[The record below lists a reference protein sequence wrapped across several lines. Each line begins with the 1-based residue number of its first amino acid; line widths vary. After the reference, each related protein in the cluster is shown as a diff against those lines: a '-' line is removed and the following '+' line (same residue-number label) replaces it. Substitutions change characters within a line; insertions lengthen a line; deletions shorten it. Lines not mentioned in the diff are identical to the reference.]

1 MKSDLLLAVN
11 QLAAERNLPKPVVL
25 RAVEFAL
32 AAAYKR
38 DPLSN
43 GNDVIVTMDSIT
55 GETIVKTVQH
65 VVEEVEDEGMHIT
78 LDQAKEINPDYKI
91 GDIIETGQLEFN
103 PGRIASQ
110 TAKQVLMQ
118 KLRDS
123 ERDIV
128 FEEYIDKE
136 GEILTGT
143 IQRVESRWVT
153 VDIGNTEAIMPPSEQ
168 SSFERYR
175 PSQQLKFYVV
185 QVART
190 IRGPEIIVSRTHPDL
205 LRKLFEVEV
214 PEIYNGVIDIKA
226 IAREPGA
233 RSKVA
238 VVSNQE
244 GIDAVGACVGLR
256 GIRIQNVVNE
266 LLGEKIDVVEWDE
279 DPVKFISNSLSPA
292 VVDSVDI
299 DKEEETALVIVPDKQ
314 LSLAIGKDG
323 QNARLSSRLTNWKV
337 DIQGVSVVE
346 VDENKKTNED
356 DDSSVKISEIH
367 ESEKIEEEVHDKVIN
382 DQSDIKEKE
391 NKDKILAEEAQ
402 QSAQDELIALEK
414 ELEELEKQEKL
425 EKDSKENE
433 MLDVSSDE
441 LWQVDD
447 SVFNTSKKDMVEL
460 CQSFMVRCQTILIKE
475 DIKYDDKVLAEL
487 IMKFAPDWRRVLNE
501 LQRYSVNGNIDSG
514 IINVTSDK
522 NYDELFSYL
531 KNKDFKKMRSW
542 VVNNIDT
549 DATAIFRAMYDRMGE
564 KVAPQSI
571 PQLILILGDYQ
582 YKNAFVADHELNVVA
597 CLTEVMSDVQFN

>member
-25 RAVEFAL
+25 RAVETAL

-43 GNDVIVTMDSIT
+43 GNDVIVTMDPIT

-65 VVEEVEDEGMHIT
+65 VVEEVEDEGMHLT

-136 GEILTGT
+136 GDILTGT

-214 PEIYNGVIDIKA
+214 PEIYNDVIEIKA

-238 VVSNQE
+238 VLSNQE

-266 LLGEKIDVVEWDE
+266 LLGEKIDVVEWSE

-292 VVDSVDI
+292 VVDRVDI

-337 DIQGVSVVE
+337 DIQGVSDVE
-346 VDENKKTNED
+346 IGDNTKTIED
-356 DDSSVKISEIH
+356 KVPPVKISENP
-367 ESEKIEEEVHDKVIN
+367 ELEKVEVEVPNDDNN
-382 DQSDIKEKE
+382 DQTKIKEKE
-391 NKDKILAEEAQ
+391 NKEKILAKETE

-425 EKDSKENE
+425 EKDSKENQ

-447 SVFNTSKKDMVEL
+447 AVFNTSKKEENTGIR
-460 CQSFMVRCQTILIKE
+460 FAE
-475 DIKYDDKVLAEL
+475 DISGFYETDEGRKGGKRGGSSA
-487 IMKFAPDWRRVLNE
+487 KSKRR
-501 LQRYSVNGNIDSG
+501 
-514 IINVTSDK
+514 K
-522 NYDELFSYL
+522 
-531 KNKDFKKMRSW
+531 
-542 VVNNIDT
+542 
-549 DATAIFRAMYDRMGE
+549 
-564 KVAPQSI
+564 
-571 PQLILILGDYQ
+571 
-582 YKNAFVADHELNVVA
+582 
-597 CLTEVMSDVQFN
+597 

>member
-1 MKSDLLLAVN
+1 LKSDLLLAVN

-25 RAVEFAL
+25 RAVETAL

-43 GNDVIVTMDSIT
+43 GNDVIVTMDPIS

-65 VVEEVEDEGMHIT
+65 VVEEVEDEGMHLT

-136 GEILTGT
+136 GDILTGT

-190 IRGPEIIVSRTHPDL
+190 IRGPEIVVSRTHPDL

-238 VVSNQE
+238 VLSNQE

-266 LLGEKIDVVEWDE
+266 LLGEKIDVVEWSE

-292 VVDSVDI
+292 VVDRVDI

-337 DIQGVSVVE
+337 DIQGVSDVE
-346 VDENKKTNED
+346 VGDNIKTIED
-356 DDSSVKISEIH
+356 KDPPVKISENP
-367 ESEKIEEEVHDKVIN
+367 ELEKVEVEVPN
-382 DQSDIKEKE
+382 ENNNAQTDIKEKE
-391 NKDKILAEEAQ
+391 NKEKILAKETE

-425 EKDSKENE
+425 EKDSKENQ

-447 SVFNTSKKDMVEL
+447 AVFNTSKKEENTGIR
-460 CQSFMVRCQTILIKE
+460 FAE
-475 DIKYDDKVLAEL
+475 DISGFYETDEGRKGGKRGGSSA
-487 IMKFAPDWRRVLNE
+487 KSKRR
-501 LQRYSVNGNIDSG
+501 
-514 IINVTSDK
+514 K
-522 NYDELFSYL
+522 
-531 KNKDFKKMRSW
+531 
-542 VVNNIDT
+542 
-549 DATAIFRAMYDRMGE
+549 
-564 KVAPQSI
+564 
-571 PQLILILGDYQ
+571 
-582 YKNAFVADHELNVVA
+582 
-597 CLTEVMSDVQFN
+597 

>member
-25 RAVEFAL
+25 RAVETAL

-43 GNDVIVTMDSIT
+43 GNDVIVTMDPIT

-65 VVEEVEDEGMHIT
+65 VVEEVEDEGMHLT

-136 GEILTGT
+136 GDILTGT

-190 IRGPEIIVSRTHPDL
+190 IRGPEIVVSRTHPDL

-238 VVSNQE
+238 VLSNQE

-266 LLGEKIDVVEWDE
+266 LLGEKIDVVEWSE

-292 VVDSVDI
+292 VVDRVDI

-337 DIQGVSVVE
+337 DIQGVSDVE
-346 VDENKKTNED
+346 VGDNIKTIED
-356 DDSSVKISEIH
+356 KDPPVKISENP
-367 ESEKIEEEVHDKVIN
+367 ELEKVEVEVPN
-382 DQSDIKEKE
+382 ENNNAQTDIKEKE
-391 NKDKILAEEAQ
+391 NKEKILAKETE

-425 EKDSKENE
+425 EKDSKENQ

-447 SVFNTSKKDMVEL
+447 AVFNTSKKEENTGIR
-460 CQSFMVRCQTILIKE
+460 FAE
-475 DIKYDDKVLAEL
+475 DISGFYETDEGRKGGKRGGSSA
-487 IMKFAPDWRRVLNE
+487 KSKRR
-501 LQRYSVNGNIDSG
+501 
-514 IINVTSDK
+514 K
-522 NYDELFSYL
+522 
-531 KNKDFKKMRSW
+531 
-542 VVNNIDT
+542 
-549 DATAIFRAMYDRMGE
+549 
-564 KVAPQSI
+564 
-571 PQLILILGDYQ
+571 
-582 YKNAFVADHELNVVA
+582 
-597 CLTEVMSDVQFN
+597 

>member
-25 RAVEFAL
+25 RAVETAL

-43 GNDVIVTMDSIT
+43 GNDVIVTMDPIT

-65 VVEEVEDEGMHIT
+65 VVEEVEDEGMHLT

-136 GEILTGT
+136 GDILTGT

-238 VVSNQE
+238 VLSNQE

-266 LLGEKIDVVEWDE
+266 LLGEKIDVVEWSE

-292 VVDSVDI
+292 VVDRVDI

-337 DIQGVSVVE
+337 DIQGVSDVE
-346 VDENKKTNED
+346 IGDNTKTIED
-356 DDSSVKISEIH
+356 KVPPVKISENP
-367 ESEKIEEEVHDKVIN
+367 ELEKVEVEVPNDDNN
-382 DQSDIKEKE
+382 DQTNIKEKE
-391 NKDKILAEEAQ
+391 NKEKILAKETE

-425 EKDSKENE
+425 EKDSKENQ

-447 SVFNTSKKDMVEL
+447 AVFNTSKKEENTGIR
-460 CQSFMVRCQTILIKE
+460 FAE
-475 DIKYDDKVLAEL
+475 DISGFYETDEGRKGGKRGGSSA
-487 IMKFAPDWRRVLNE
+487 KSKRR
-501 LQRYSVNGNIDSG
+501 
-514 IINVTSDK
+514 K
-522 NYDELFSYL
+522 
-531 KNKDFKKMRSW
+531 
-542 VVNNIDT
+542 
-549 DATAIFRAMYDRMGE
+549 
-564 KVAPQSI
+564 
-571 PQLILILGDYQ
+571 
-582 YKNAFVADHELNVVA
+582 
-597 CLTEVMSDVQFN
+597 